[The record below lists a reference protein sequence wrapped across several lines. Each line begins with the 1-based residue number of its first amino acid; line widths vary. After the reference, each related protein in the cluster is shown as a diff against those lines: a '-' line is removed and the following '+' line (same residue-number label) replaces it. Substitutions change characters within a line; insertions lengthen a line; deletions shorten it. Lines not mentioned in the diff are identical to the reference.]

1 MTCSEFKDRLHAY
14 VGDALTPTEAAA
26 FEGHLSGCA
35 DCAGLLETA
44 AAPVAGTAALPRTVA
59 PVEDLWPEIRA
70 RLTPRRATIPG
81 RVVIPG
87 WLLATAAVLL
97 VSLSSG
103 ITAIALRGGPAVPV
117 AAEPPRLGAEEAE
130 YAAAAA
136 DLTRTLE
143 QARGRLAPATIATI
157 QRNLATIDSALAES
171 RRALARDPDNSALEQ
186 LVLTA
191 WRQKVDLLR
200 RAAALSTES

>member
-1 MTCSEFKDRLHAY
+1 MTCSEFKDRLDAY
-14 VGDALTPTEAAA
+14 GRDTLPAAETVA
-26 FEGHLSGCA
+26 FEGHLSGCVF
-35 DCAGLLETA
+35 CAELLESV
-44 AAPVAGTAALPRTVA
+44 AAPVAGTVALPRSVDPGA
-59 PVEDLWPEIRA
+59 DLWPEISA
-70 RLTPRRATIPG
+70 RLTPRRSAIPG
-81 RVVIPG
+81 RLVLPR
-87 WLLATAAVLL
+87 WLLAAAAVLL

-103 ITAIALRGGPAVPV
+103 ITAIVLRGGPAVPV
-117 AAEPPRLGAEEAE
+117 PAEPARLGAQEAE
-130 YAAAAA
+130 YAVAAA

-157 QRNLATIDSALAES
+157 RRNLATIDSALAES
-171 RRALARDPDNSALEQ
+171 RRALARDPDNSDLEE